1 MFETLLAEAEGP
13 LGRITLNR
21 PDKLNPLSTETLQEL
36 AQAARYFDE
45 RPEVKVVIVSGKGR
59 AFSAGADLT
68 SFSGRSELSSQET
81 GEIGR
86 QMADAIEGMRALAI
100 AEIQGWCVGG
110 GLVLAA
116 ACDLRVVAESARF
129 SIPEVERTKKTPK

>member
-1 MFETLLAEAEGP
+1 MFETLIAESEGP

-36 AQAARYFDE
+36 ARAARYFDE

-68 SFSGRSELSSQET
+68 
-81 GEIGR
+81 
-86 QMADAIEGMRALAI
+86 
-100 AEIQGWCVGG
+100 
-110 GLVLAA
+110 
-116 ACDLRVVAESARF
+116 
-129 SIPEVERTKKTPK
+129 

>member
-1 MFETLLAEAEGP
+1 MFETLLVEAEGP

-68 SFSGRSELSSQET
+68 SFSGSSDLSS
-81 GEIGR
+81 R
-86 QMADAIEGMRALAI
+86 PHLSP
-100 AEIQGWCVGG
+100 
-110 GLVLAA
+110 L
-116 ACDLRVVAESARF
+116 
-129 SIPEVERTKKTPK
+129 